1 LVNSDGVE
9 FDGDLD
15 RQRRILGM
23 AGTALGMVRRQ
34 DHDGMLAELADFVG
48 LSPNGRADLTAL
60 ICVLV
65 HECASMV
72 GAFAAGFS
80 ADQPIRV
87 QALDGAA
94 RPVPIDAL
102 DPPVRTM
109 MRIMLAAGYGDQVAA
124 DEQLQL
130 ALREAGVRELIQLFS
145 LGLTWTVE
153 LAQECS
159 RRGIAVVEWA
169 RPAVDG

>member
-15 RQRRILGM
+15 RQRRILSM
-23 AGTALGMVRRQ
+23 AGNALGMVRRQ

-48 LSPNGRADLTAL
+48 LSRDGRADLTTL

-65 HECASMV
+65 HECATMV
-72 GAFAAGFS
+72 GTFTAGIS
-80 ADQPIRV
+80 ADQPIKV
-87 QALDGAA
+87 QAMDGEA
-94 RPVPIDAL
+94 RPVPIDTL

-109 MRIMLAAGYGDQVAA
+109 MRIMLAAGYGDTAAA

-145 LGLTWTVE
+145 LGLTWTVQ

-159 RRGIAVVEWA
+159 RRGIAIVEWA
-169 RPAVDG
+169 RPAVEG